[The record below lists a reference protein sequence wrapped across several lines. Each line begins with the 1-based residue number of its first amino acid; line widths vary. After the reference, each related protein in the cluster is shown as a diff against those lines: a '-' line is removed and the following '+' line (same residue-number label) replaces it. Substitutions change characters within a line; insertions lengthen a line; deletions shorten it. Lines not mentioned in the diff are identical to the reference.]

1 MDGGGGDGG
10 GAAYNPHTVE
20 EVYRD
25 FKGRRNGMIKALTTD
40 VQEFYRLCDTGGVKF
55 RFLNIDFQNNVLL
68 CEISFEKIE
77 FALNQMN
84 WPLKVVPL
92 FPQLLGYSME
102 KRIVPRCNVIK
113 ALIAKGLL
121 GSESPSIPCV
131 LAYTNEAFLKRY
143 VMKHDDKQLVT

>member
-25 FKGRRNGMIKALTTD
+25 FKGRRNGMIKALTTG
-40 VQEFYRLCDTGGVKF
+40 VLPTLRYRLVK
-55 RFLNIDFQNNVLL
+55 
-68 CEISFEKIE
+68 EKIE

>member
-40 VQEFYRLCDTGGVKF
+40 VQEFYRLCDTEAVSDTKKAIELVK
-55 RFLNIDFQNNVLL
+55 
-68 CEISFEKIE
+68 EKIE